1 MFVGS
6 SALVQAQEMT
16 PRQHRKVS
24 FRALHQENANAEA
37 YNWSGYAVAAA
48 TPPATATTPT
58 GVKVT
63 SVSGSWVVP
72 ETICTGRQ
80 TQYAAFWIGIDGWYS
95 DTVEQ
100 LGTDSDCSSGTPTYY
115 AWYEFY
121 PEDSYYACPTSTGR
135 GRAPASPLQNL
146 SPGDVI
152 TASVVE
158 NTNGTFTATI
168 SAATKTGASIGSFS
182 TTYSP
187 KRKTGTPQL
196 SSAEWIAEAPCCT
209 SSGGT
214 LPLADFGTVTFTNAT
229 ATVNGVSGS
238 IGAFYTDTPA
248 TWWQCAMVTQ
258 STSLPVSYPPASN
271 ELMALPSALTG
282 NNGSGFTDNWYSVG
296 P

>member
-1 MFVGS
+1 M
-6 SALVQAQEMT
+6 
-16 PRQHRKVS
+16 
-24 FRALHQENANAEA
+24 
-37 YNWSGYAVAAA
+37 
-48 TPPATATTPT
+48 
-58 GVKVT
+58 
-63 SVSGSWVVP
+63 
-72 ETICTGRQ
+72 
-80 TQYAAFWIGIDGWYS
+80 
-95 DTVEQ
+95 
-100 LGTDSDCSSGTPTYY
+100 DSDCSSGMPTYY

-121 PEDSYYACPTSTGR
+121 PEDSDHAVRPALGAAVRRPARCRISAPVTSSPPAWSRIRT
-135 GRAPASPLQNL
+135 APSRRPLARPPRRERRLGASP
-146 SPGDVI
+146 PR
-152 TASVVE
+152 TARNVRP
-158 NTNGTFTATI
+158 ARR
-168 SAATKTGASIGSFS
+168 SF
-182 TTYSP
+182 
-187 KRKTGTPQL
+187 L
-196 SSAEWIAEAPCCT
+196 SAEWIAEAPCCT